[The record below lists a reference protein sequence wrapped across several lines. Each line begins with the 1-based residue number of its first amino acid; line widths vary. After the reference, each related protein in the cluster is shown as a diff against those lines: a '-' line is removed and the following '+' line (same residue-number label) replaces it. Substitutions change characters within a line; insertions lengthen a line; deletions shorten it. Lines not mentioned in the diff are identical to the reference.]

1 MANNKQVKIGIGFDV
16 DKNGLKELENIQN
29 QLINIA
35 SWGNQAK
42 GTDEF
47 TKGLKEAGQTASKLY
62 DILEKSY
69 SANLGTVN
77 VTKFKQELDKAGI
90 SVKTMKQDLAK
101 AGAQGNAAF
110 ASLGSAL
117 LNTNVQLKKSNSLL
131 DEMATT
137 MANTVKWGVTS
148 SIFNNISSSVQD
160 AYHYVKQLD
169 SSLNDIRIVTDKS
182 AESMAKFAV
191 QANTAAKNLG
201 ASTRDYT
208 DASLI
213 YYQQGLS
220 DKEAAAR
227 AETTL
232 KAANVTGQNTAE
244 VSEQL
249 TAVWNGYKVSAQ
261 EAELYVDKLAAVAAT
276 TASDLEELSTGMS
289 KVASA
294 ASLMGVDIDQLN
306 AQLATIVS
314 VTREAPESIGTALK
328 TVYARMSDIKSG
340 LDGETTLDEYTQQM
354 ADMGVHVL
362 DANGNLRDMGDV
374 VEEIGGKWSSMTREQ
389 QTSLAQ
395 TIAGTRQ
402 YSRMMA
408 LFDNWDMYTDA
419 LNTSAKAAGTL
430 QHQQDI
436 YMETTEAHLQQ
447 LKTSAEDVYDTLIKT
462 EEINVIIDIFKN
474 GTDVLG
480 SFFDAFGGGV
490 KSMAAGAI
498 ILSSVFSKQ
507 IGEGLIN
514 FQKNKYRE
522 QSNLDVVNMKKELI
536 QKKIDETGNETI
548 EESAAIAKYK
558 AEADCAEK
566 ILKLKNGIT
575 NEDYEQLTSIQAKIG
590 ALTEEAELHKKIAEE
605 KKKEFKE
612 QYDEEFD
619 FNDIDGRTH
628 ALIEEL
634 KNKKITLQN
643 LQNDSDVPSGITEE
657 LEQEIAIL
665 KEKIALLQQIQEE
678 NNAAQSAERQRSAQE
693 TDFDVMRENAQKA
706 AELNNSITA
715 VTSSMTALFSV
726 WGAINSLGSIWNNE
740 DLSTG
745 EKLVQTFITL
755 GAVLPM
761 VTMAMK
767 KFKDAMGDT
776 TGFGASFDK
785 VWGTLIKKLTGASA
799 AAGGAAGTTGAVTG
813 LGATLSSLGA
823 TLSSLA
829 AVVLPVIAVVGALT
843 AAFIA
848 VYNEATKY
856 ERAAKKASETHE
868 NIKASAEEAKTKV
881 ENLKNAFKE
890 YDTVTDTLNQCVK
903 GTNEWNEALEKANN
917 QVLTMLNQFP
927 ELLEMEGAITRNAE
941 GLLEISK
948 SAEAQI
954 KADTEKRKETLEAA
968 ALLSGV
974 DVTKTQNEYDASSI
988 IKENSVSVVAEDWA
1002 QASAAGILIPGASAV
1017 TQTASIVENFSF
1029 YDEASSIL
1037 LNDID
1042 KLTGLTETE
1051 LESQLRESLG
1061 GLKETYNISDLAF
1074 DNMIESLRGAQ
1085 EEIEKLGQNASKADI
1100 ALENIGNTLAA
1111 ENLQGYSDAV
1121 QEIASESFEKNYSD
1135 IKDEVIGI
1143 GKDKISALS
1152 QEATDKDLR
1161 DLWARYNAAMDGAN
1175 FSLAQNE
1182 VQGTKNNRTFHYK
1195 DKEGKE
1201 QSVTLEQMAST
1212 IATSEAL
1219 QKMGASAAEAAKA
1232 LKNLQTEVGNT
1243 DIYEGLE
1250 NFIATKGSFGS
1261 MNRREFEQLQNSV
1274 NEAGGVE
1281 DYLNSIGIKDDETAK
1296 QYGFEDIDSLIS
1308 AFESGIKNMDFDGLA
1323 DEMYKPVQDAYKQQM
1338 NNISTLSFDA
1348 QASLID
1354 SMNQAYEVAG
1364 QEGLN
1369 SFANIFNK
1377 MEASGEAEEFAT
1389 ALNSIDW
1396 STANVENVEKALKDA
1411 GVETAFTV
1419 DEIRSLISSMDSTGT
1434 SVSELNEAFA
1444 TMKNIL
1450 DGLATG
1456 GNIAKEEFDKIGST
1470 LGEEFQGYFTPMLD
1484 GTYKLIG
1491 AAEDF
1496 KEAVN
1501 QSLLDSA
1508 LESKGQL
1515 GEKINRDQA
1524 FINRGW
1530 EDLSKT
1536 RTLSSDGGY
1545 VQDQAGVS
1553 AQLDFLKEYGSDA
1566 SLPTRTWRIGL
1577 EEGSLTQEDL
1587 GAIAEAVAACEGAYG
1602 NLENEL
1608 ATTQEQFN
1616 QLDMSIAL
1624 SKTNLEDLKT
1634 SLENQEISQDSYN
1647 VAALQMAEEE
1657 KWEGLDATEVEEYAD
1672 HLQEAAEKSELLS
1685 EELTKNEEAAEDVA
1699 AYTKKMNRGIESLA
1713 KGYEEWSDILKKSDE
1728 GSEEYADAMKDM
1740 KKSMSDVLGVQ
1751 EDFLSDD
1758 FILKNMEDIERAA
1771 KGDADAIDRLAIAA
1785 GQDILM
1791 NIDLADE
1798 GVREELLNLHN
1809 SLATEIPDI
1818 KVGATLDDG
1827 DFINKANEIVS
1838 AAGMT
1843 VDEANAYFRSLGF
1856 EPEFVVTN
1864 ETRTAPMYGTKTYT
1878 TGIEMGTVKY
1888 GEDSEYPYIA
1898 EMTTRQE
1905 QVYMGDHKQNFV
1917 VPALSTDGKTP
1928 KVKSLTR
1935 TNSGSMNNKSS
1946 SNPGGGKKGGGSK
1959 GGGSKKKDVSKLD
1972 RFKDEIDIYHE
1983 INTQLAILQKNY
1995 DKLAKAQERLT
2006 GKALI
2011 ENLKEQTK
2019 VINDQIAATKEKAK
2033 IAQKELTDEKANL
2046 RKLSGKG
2053 AKSDLY
2059 SGKTEVKYNKDG
2071 SIKNYDEVLQSEQ
2084 NAINKMVAKYNAD
2097 VAKYKKK
2104 GGATEEQQKDL
2115 DAQKKKIDAAQKT
2128 YEELKSKMENYDTL
2142 VSETIPEL
2150 NAQMREL
2157 YDKKI
2162 ENQIETF
2169 DLKLQLRLETSQAE
2183 RDFND
2188 FLKEINEED
2197 DAGLVQDMGY
2207 NESNL
2212 KTYQS
2217 DIEKTKNQLNEALTA
2232 YNTIKNG
2239 GTDATFGDN
2248 AAAALEKVK
2257 EYQELL
2263 TEQLIDYKDVQREV
2277 QDQYE
2282 DLVDSMQEQFDA
2294 QFEAYERIDD
2304 QLEHLLNLQSK
2315 LYGEEAY
2322 DDMNK
2327 IIAAQQINNKAQID
2341 AKKKEIDALKQA
2353 RDVYAQGSKE
2363 WEQHNAQVQEAQ
2375 AELNDLTETGI
2386 DLALTKYENTINR
2399 ILNDAEK
2406 RVAGMSFDSANED
2419 WESFQT
2425 YDNHF
2430 LDKLNKAIKTNEFIS
2445 NVQSKINETNSIRTQ
2460 KILNDLKDQE
2470 LKKLQEKDRLTQ
2482 YDVDRANKML
2492 DITLK
2497 QIALE
2502 EAQNN
2507 KSKMRLR
2514 RDSQGN
2520 YSYQYV
2526 ADEDQMAKA
2535 KEELDKANADL
2546 YNLDRDKYLTAL
2558 KDYNSEYQAMM
2569 DKMDET
2575 MKSAEYRNAD
2585 KKTQEEMLNNI
2596 YTSYEPTLSGL
2607 EQDVIT
2613 REVNLKTSASNLA
2626 ISQGTMSEEEWNQK
2640 TEEEKRIWL
2649 QDFAGIRNT
2658 AYQAVVD
2665 VIHGEGGVSAQI
2677 KKMLEESSSAA
2688 RDFQKTAD
2696 ETLGT
2701 TGEKTKAWSEDIANN
2716 LNLLTGEDGAI
2727 TKVNKS
2733 FQDIV
2738 TTFIGED
2745 GKGGLIKAAGD
2756 TLKSVNDLSTGF
2768 TDMESNAIKAAEA
2781 AKKAIQAN
2789 NDEGADAADEE
2800 NKKFT
2805 SEGSE
2810 PPEEQKPE
2818 PANTQDNQKAEV
2830 GDEVKIK
2837 GKKGKTKQTYK
2848 KKNLKTK
2855 KEKLKVGDSYLIS
2868 EVNGETSVKLKT
2880 TKGTN
2885 KGWIKLSDIK
2895 GYNTGGY
2902 TGRWNSSE
2910 GRLAFLHQKELVLN
2924 AKDTEN
2930 MLRMT
2935 KITRQMMRDM
2945 NPELLQRQYEE
2956 MTNSLKVANN
2966 KEWKI
2971 AKNQMLNELQALST
2985 FKEEM
2990 AKKIVDME
2998 ATNYSFAEITQSIM
3012 NKMQED
3018 IMAKYNFTIDK
3029 IKNQVAEFKHSQKE
3043 KDVIDQKVHIEA
3055 TFPNVSHSREIEDAF
3070 NNLINI
3076 AAQRAYNTKRLK

>member
-16 DKNGLKELENIQN
+16 DKNGLKELKNIQN

-220 DKEAAAR
+220 DKEVAAR

-232 KAANVTGQNTAE
+232 KTANVTGQNTAE

-249 TAVWNGYKVSAQ
+249 TAVWNGYKVSAE
-261 EAELYVDKLAAVAAT
+261 EAELYIDKLAAVAAT

-294 ASLMGVDIDQLN
+294 ANLMGIDIDQLN

-314 VTREAPESIGTALK
+314 VTRQAPESVGTALK
-328 TVYARMSDIKSG
+328 TIYARMGDIEAG
-340 LDGETTLDEYTQQM
+340 VDTETTLGNYTKEM
-354 ADMGVHVL
+354 EAMGFNVL
-362 DANGNLRDMGDV
+362 DANGNLRDMGAII
-374 VEEIGGKWSSMTREQ
+374 EEIGAKWTTLSREQ
-389 QTSLAQ
+389 QIALSQ
-395 TIAGTRQ
+395 TMAGTRQ
-402 YSRMMA
+402 YNNLLS

-419 LNTSAKAAGTL
+419 LNTSAEAAGTL

-480 SFFDAFGGGV
+480 SFFDAFGGGI

-507 IGEGLIN
+507 IGGGLIN

-522 QSNLDVVNMKKELI
+522 QSNLDVVNMKKELV

-548 EESAAIAKYK
+548 EDSAAIAKYK
-558 AEADCAEK
+558 AEANCAEK

-590 ALTEEAELHKKIAEE
+590 ALTEEVELHKKIAEQ
-605 KKKEFKE
+605 KKKEFEE
-612 QYDEEFD
+612 QYGEGFD
-619 FNDIDGRTH
+619 FNDIGGRTDE
-628 ALIEEL
+628 LIEEL

-643 LQNDSDVPSGITEE
+643 LQNESDVPSGNIE
-657 LEQEIAIL
+657 EQEIAIL
-665 KEKIALLQQIQEE
+665 EEKISLLQQIQEE
-678 NNAAQSAERQRSAQE
+678 NDAAQSAERQRSAQE
-693 TDFDVMRENAQKA
+693 TDFDMMRENAEEA
-706 AELNNSITA
+706 AALNNSITA
-715 VTSSMTALFSV
+715 ITSSMTALFSV
-726 WGAINSLGSIWNNE
+726 WGAINSLGSIWSNE

-785 VWGTLIKKLTGASA
+785 VWGTLINKLIGTSA
-799 AAGGAAGTTGAVTG
+799 AAGGAATGAAG
-813 LGATLSSLGA
+813 LKAALSSLGG

-829 AVVLPVIAVVGALT
+829 ATVLPVVAVVGVLA

-856 ERAAKKASETHE
+856 ERAVKKASEAHE
-868 NIKASAEEAKTKV
+868 SIKASAEEAKTSV
-881 ENLKNAFKE
+881 ENLKNAFEE
-890 YDTVTDTLNQCVK
+890 YSTVTDTLNQCVK
-903 GTNEWNEALEKANN
+903 GTNEWNDALEKANN

-927 ELLEMEGAITRNAE
+927 ELLKMEGAITRNAE

-954 KADTEKRKETLEAA
+954 KADADKRKETLEAA
-968 ALLSGV
+968 ELLSGV
-974 DVTKTQNEYDASSI
+974 DVTKAQNEYDASSI
-988 IKENSVSVVAEDWA
+988 IKGNSFFAAAEDWA
-1002 QASAAGILIPGASAV
+1002 QVNVVGINPVGEVAA
-1017 TQTASIVENFSF
+1017 QTVETFNF

-1074 DNMIESLRGAQ
+1074 DDMIESLRGAQ
-1085 EEIEKLGQNASKADI
+1085 EEIEKLGQNASEADI

-1121 QEIASESFEKNYSD
+1121 QEIASESFEKNYLD
-1135 IKDEVIGI
+1135 IKDEVMSQ
-1143 GKDKISALS
+1143 GKDDVAAWSR
-1152 QEATDKDLR
+1152 EATNKDVR
-1161 DLWARYNAAMDGAN
+1161 DLWARYNEARGTN
-1175 FSLAQNE
+1175 FSLAKNA
-1182 VQGTKNNRTFHYK
+1182 VQGTDDNRTFHYK
-1195 DKEGKE
+1195 NKEGKE

-1219 QKMGASAAEAAKA
+1219 QKMGASAAEAVKA
-1232 LKNLQTEVGNT
+1232 LTNLQTEVGNT

-1281 DYLNSIGIKDDETAK
+1281 DYLNSIGINDETAT

-1308 AFESGIKNMDFDGLA
+1308 AFESGIKNMDFDGLT
-1323 DEMYKPVQDAYKQQM
+1323 DTMYKPVQDAYEQQM

-1348 QASLID
+1348 RASLIN
-1354 SMNQAYEVAG
+1354 SINQAYEVAG
-1364 QEGLN
+1364 QKGLN
-1369 SFANIFNK
+1369 SFTNIFNK
-1377 MEASGEAEEFAT
+1377 MEASGEAEEFAK

-1396 STANVENVEKALKDA
+1396 STANVENVEKALKNA
-1411 GVETAFTV
+1411 GIETALTV
-1419 DEIRSLISSMDSTGT
+1419 DEIRGLISSMDSTGT
-1434 SVSELNEAFA
+1434 SISELNKAFA
-1444 TMKNIL
+1444 AMKDIL

-1456 GNIAKEEFDKIGST
+1456 SSITKEEFNKIGST
-1470 LGEEFQGYFTPMLD
+1470 LGEEFQGYFAPMLD

-1524 FINRGW
+1524 FVDRGW

-1536 RTLSSDGGY
+1536 RTLSSDSDY
-1545 VQDQAGVS
+1545 VQDQAGVN
-1553 AQLDFLKEYGSDA
+1553 AQLDFLKEYGSDT

-1624 SKTNLEDLKT
+1624 SKTNLEDLKA
-1634 SLENQEISQDSYN
+1634 SLQNGEISGQAYTQAAYQMDLEQDTDSLDTEEWDAY
-1647 VAALQMAEEE
+1647 AE
-1657 KWEGLDATEVEEYAD
+1657 
-1672 HLQEAAEKSELLS
+1672 HLQEIAKDSDDLSDSLEGNEDAAKI
-1685 EELTKNEEAAEDVA
+1685 VA
-1699 AYTKKMNRGIESLA
+1699 KGIMKMNDAIETLSKNFDDWNEILSDDSA
-1713 KGYEEWSDILKKSDE
+1713 KAT
-1728 GSEEYADAMKDM
+1728 EEYADAMDEARGTVADLLDVSKDF
-1740 KKSMSDVLGVQ
+1740 V
-1751 EDFLSDD
+1751 SDD
-1758 FILKNMEDIERAA
+1758 FVAEHLEEIGRAAEGDAETIDSLKNA
-1771 KGDADAIDRLAIAA
+1771 
-1785 GQDILM
+1785 
-1791 NIDLADE
+1791 LADDVMGKILLDNSDFITNKE
-1798 GVREELLNLHN
+1798 EVLNQYNALKASMPDVKAGV
-1809 SLATEIPDI
+1809 
-1818 KVGATLDDG
+1818 TLDGTDSFVAG
-1827 DFINKANEIVS
+1827 LNELIS
-1838 AAGMT
+1838 STGMT
-1843 VDEANAYFRSLGF
+1843 VDQVNALCDGLGF
-1856 EPEFVVTN
+1856 EAAY
-1864 ETRTAPMYGTKTYT
+1864 ETEPTTYEQKVPLTTTYHTASPVT
-1878 TGIEMGTVKY
+1878 TGPD
-1888 GEDSEYPYIA
+1888 GEKSWTETETSKTEYVDA
-1898 EMTTRQE
+1898 TG
-1905 QVYMGDHKQNFV
+1905 VYSAFAMDVATSG
-1917 VPALSTDGKTP
+1917 GKPSP
-1928 KVKSLTR
+1928 KISGLTKKA
-1935 TNSGSMNNKSS
+1935 SGASANKGSS
-1946 SNPGGGKKGGGSK
+1946 PKKGGGGGGSK
-1959 GGGSKKKDVSKLD
+1959 GKKADKIKDF
-1972 RFKDEIDIYHE
+1972 FKDDVDIYHE
-1983 INTQLAILQKNY
+1983 INTQLEILQNNY
-1995 DKLAKAQERLT
+1995 DKLAKAQEKLT

-2011 ENLKEQTK
+2011 DNLKAQTDA
-2019 VINDQIAATKEKAK
+2019 INDQIEALKTKRQ
-2033 IAQKELTDEKANL
+2033 IAEQEARTIKKQELDTTNDLQEQYNNLTKKQKKSKKGKNL
-2046 RKLSGKG
+2046 KKKLNESK
-2053 AKSDLY
+2053 KKDLY
-2059 SGKTEVKYNKDG
+2059 SGNLYIQYTDQG
-2071 SIKNYDEVLQSEQ
+2071 TIANYDEVLRSEQ
-2084 NAINKMVAKYNAD
+2084 AAIQKLEKKYN
-2097 VAKYKKK
+2097 K
-2104 GGATEEQQKDL
+2104 GGLTEKEKEKL
-2115 DAQKKKIDAAQKT
+2115 EKAKAN
-2128 YEELKSKMENYDTL
+2128 YEELKSSMNNYDEL
-2142 VSETIPEL
+2142 MSQTI
-2150 NAQMREL
+2150 ADIDQQMRDL
-2157 YDKKI
+2157 YDQKI
-2162 ENQIETF
+2162 EIQIETL
-2169 DLKLQLRLETSQAE
+2169 DSKLQLRLDSTQLE
-2183 RDFND
+2183 RDYND
-2188 FLKEINEED
+2188 FLKEINEDDDNGIVED
-2197 DAGLVQDMGY
+2197 MKINKSSMQ
-2207 NESNL
+2207 
-2212 KTYQS
+2212 TYES
-2217 DIEKTKNQLNEALTA
+2217 DIENTKKQLAEAQAA
-2232 YNTIKNG
+2232 YETISKG
-2239 GTDATFGDN
+2239 GIDATFGDN

-2257 EYQELL
+2257 EYQKLL
-2263 TEQLIDYKDVQREV
+2263 TEQLLDYKEV
-2277 QDQYE
+2277 QEEVHEQYL
-2282 DLVDSMQEQFDA
+2282 DLLDSMNEQFDE
-2294 QFEAYERIDD
+2294 QYEAYERINDE
-2304 QLEHLLNLQSK
+2304 LEYLGNLQSK
-2315 LYGEEAY
+2315 ILGEQSY
-2322 DDMNK
+2322 DEMNK
-2327 IIAAQQINNKAQID
+2327 ILNGQIKNSQAQID
-2341 AKKKEIDALKQA
+2341 AKKKELDAQKKIRDAAKEGSEEWKKANERILQAEADIRSLTESTIDAALTRYENRINKIFDDA
-2353 RDVYAQGSKE
+2353 EKKAANMSFEDADKE
-2363 WEQHNAQVQEAQ
+2363 WESFATYDSEF
-2375 AELNDLTETGI
+2375 LD
-2386 DLALTKYENTINR
+2386 DINR
-2399 ILNDAEK
+2399 AYGVNDFKDRAQ
-2406 RVAGMSFDSANED
+2406 D
-2419 WESFQT
+2419 
-2425 YDNHF
+2425 
-2430 LDKLNKAIKTNEFIS
+2430 AINS
-2445 NVQSKINETNSIRTQ
+2445 TNSIRAQ
-2460 KILNDLKDQE
+2460 EMLNALKDDE
-2470 LKKLQEKDRLTQ
+2470 LNKLKEKNKLTQ

-2526 ADEDQMAKA
+2526 ADNDQVDKLQD
-2535 KEELDKANADL
+2535 ELDKAKNEL
-2546 YNLDRDKYLTAL
+2546 YNFDKA
-2558 KDYNSEYQAMM
+2558 EYKENIQKVKNQYAMM
-2569 DKMDET
+2569 QEELKELMLSEDYKQ
-2575 MKSAEYRNAD
+2575 AD
-2585 KKTQEEMLNNI
+2585 KETQAQMVNSVTSRHEGIIQGLVESNNRI
-2596 YTSYEPTLSGL
+2596 RTNIG
-2607 EQDVIT
+2607 Q
-2613 REVNLKTSASNLA
+2613 SALDEALA
-2626 ISQGTMSEEEWNQK
+2626 EGVISQQEYDNMTVEQK
-2640 TEEEKRIWL
+2640 ENFMNNLLGIW
-2649 QDFAGIRNT
+2649 DSG
-2658 AYQAVVD
+2658 YQNIANLLN
-2665 VIHGEGGVSAQI
+2665 GEGGFSTQVST
-2677 KKMLEESSSAA
+2677 MLTSSNEAVGE
-2688 RDFQKTAD
+2688 FQTTVNGVL
-2696 ETLGT
+2696 EN
-2701 TGEKTKAWSEDIANN
+2701 TGEKVKDWATLISDETSS
-2716 LNLLTGEDGAI
+2716 LTGEDGAI
-2727 TKVNKS
+2727 TKVNTA
-2733 FQDIV
+2733 FNEIL
-2738 TTFIGED
+2738 TTFMGKE
-2745 GKGGLIKAAGD
+2745 GKGGLVAAAQSVMTEIANMTTKFTEMQTAAENAAKAAKD
-2756 TLKSVNDLSTGF
+2756 
-2768 TDMESNAIKAAEA
+2768 AIKASNEAGAGAAETETNKNTTENSTPPA
-2781 AKKAIQAN
+2781 PSESNKENSGTSTSSYMNGKLEKGDRITLAKKANI
-2789 NDEGADAADEE
+2789 
-2800 NKKFT
+2800 
-2805 SEGSE
+2805 
-2810 PPEEQKPE
+2810 
-2818 PANTQDNQKAEV
+2818 
-2830 GDEVKIK
+2830 
-2837 GKKGKTKQTYK
+2837 YK
-2848 KKNLKTK
+2848 YNSKTK
-2855 KEKLKVGDSYLIS
+2855 KFADTKKDAAKNKEFNVADVKKVGDTEYAKIS
-2868 EVNGETSVKLKT
+2868 SKD
-2880 TKGTN
+2880 N
-2885 KGWIKLSDIK
+2885 KWIKK
-2895 GYNTGGY
+2895 GAIDKSSFDTGGY
-2902 TGRWNSSE
+2902 TGDWNSSE
-2910 GRLAFLHQKELVLN
+2910 GRLALLHQKELVLN

-2930 MLRMT
+2930 MLKMLDVSRSMT
-2935 KITRQMMRDM
+2935 AVM
-2945 NPELLQRQYEE
+2945 N
-2956 MTNSLKVANN
+2956 SVSDKVRN
-2966 KEWKI
+2966 I
-2971 AKNQMLNELQALST
+2971 ISQ
-2985 FKEEM
+2985 
-2990 AKKIVDME
+2990 V
-2998 ATNYSFAEITQSIM
+2998 
-3012 NKMQED
+3012 
-3018 IMAKYNFTIDK
+3018 DK
-3029 IKNQVAEFKHSQKE
+3029 INSINNLKAHTEQQKQE
-3043 KDVIDQKVHIEA
+3043 IEQRVHIEA
-3055 TFPNVSHSREIEDAF
+3055 TFPNVSQSREIEDAF